1 METTSESDS
10 CPPFSKCH
18 LTMVAW
24 HNGVGTSVAPLIAP
38 CFLEKI
44 DRAFA
49 VCRDLALRTSFP
61 VFGEDYRICGLT
73 EHYVMWLK
81 PTWSEAQG
89 KLNDAQKALQAKW
102 PEVLSE
108 AEGRLGEK
116 FTPNLFPDPTSIL
129 GLWKV
134 EIKFSGYDTR
144 AAVTTR
150 ELLGK
155 FSRFHKP
162 DP

>member
-61 VFGEDYRICGLT
+61 VFGEDYRIFGGYAIMMDLRWGDAEGKLEYAQKVLQT
-73 EHYVMWLK
+73 Q
-81 PTWSEAQG
+81 WSEVLREA
-89 KLNDAQKALQAKW
+89 KA
-102 PEVLSE
+102 
-108 AEGRLGEK
+108 RLGEK
-116 FTPNLFPDPTSIL
+116 FTPNLFPDPTSIV

-134 EIKFSGYDTR
+134 KIKVSEKDTL
-144 AAVTTR
+144 AADTTR
-150 ELLGK
+150 GLLGK

-162 DP
+162 DL

>member
-1 METTSESDS
+1 MTMETTSESDS

-61 VFGEDYRICGLT
+61 VFGEDYRIFGGYAMMMDLR
-73 EHYVMWLK
+73 WLD
-81 PTWSEAQG
+81 AVG
-89 KLNDAQKALQAKW
+89 KLEYAQKVLQTRW
-102 PEVLSE
+102 SEVLSE

-116 FTPNLFPDPTSIL
+116 FTPNLFPDPTSIV

-134 EIKFSGYDTR
+134 EIKFSEKDTL

-150 ELLGK
+150 GLLGK

-162 DP
+162 DL